1 VGREQLSVEGTGMTV
16 KAAASPILQLIR
28 RVVEDPQVRDL
39 SDRDLLQRFRSQHDE
54 VAFHALLGRHG
65 AMVVDVC
72 RGVLGDGPDA
82 DDAFQATFLVLAQK
96 AGSIRKG
103 ASLGSWLHGVARRT
117 ALKARAQSAARQKH
131 EARAPQRPAA
141 EVDNLSW
148 REVRRV
154 LHEELG
160 GLPERYREPLV
171 ICYLEGATQQRAA
184 ARLGLAERTL
194 RERLERGRELL
205 RLRLVRR
212 GLGPVAVLAVAA
224 WPAAAVSAP
233 VPAALVHSTVKAATQ
248 IAAGQA
254 AAAVVSANVAA
265 LTEGVLKTMFLSKLK
280 VAAAGMV
287 LAALVVG
294 GVLTAGLS
302 AVPQHSLA
310 QQLVAGQSETPADK
324 EPAKKAPD
332 AGPDGVKVVK
342 TGAETMLSPVYCND
356 GKTVAGLL
364 ARDGP
369 ENGSVVLWDLQ
380 KGEVQQTL
388 EKFDTT
394 SLRYCHVTASQD
406 GTTIAASAITGT
418 EAQLQRRK
426 GTIKVWEAK
435 TGKLLGTFERPGEVH
450 WGIALSADGKKLAG
464 GNWSS
469 DDNTVCVWDV
479 RSGKVLAELEA
490 GGMEYPSVALSA
502 DGRWV
507 AGGGKNK
514 AVVWDLQT
522 GKVKHELSDP
532 EMMGEVRY
540 VALSPDGKRLAVGGT
555 QDKRV
560 RVWNVETGKR
570 EHLLDGH
577 SIFMLAFSPDGQ
589 TLAASGTDGRV
600 VLWNVAAGKA
610 LATLQM
616 PGRGG
621 KESDVNGGDDKKGEE
636 KLKLY
641 MFVGGFSPDGRTL
654 ATSCLD
660 GTMRLWPVPASGP
673 GRKP

>member
-1 VGREQLSVEGTGMTV
+1 MTV
-16 KAAASPILQLIR
+16 KAVVSPILQLIR
-28 RVVEDPQVRDL
+28 RVVEDPQVREL
-39 SDRDLLQRFRSQHDE
+39 PDRDLLRRFHSQHDDA
-54 VAFHALLGRHG
+54 AFHTLLGRHG
-65 AMVVDVC
+65 AMVLDVC

-117 ALKARAQSAARQKH
+117 ALKARAQSAVRQKH
-131 EARAPQRPAA
+131 EARAPQRQAS

-148 REVRRV
+148 REVCQV

-160 GLPERYREPLV
+160 GIPERYREPLV
-171 ICYLEGATQQRAA
+171 MCYLEGATQQRAA

-212 GLGPVAVLAVAA
+212 GFGPVAVLAIAA
-224 WPAAAVSAP
+224 WPAAAVSAA
-233 VPAALVHSTVKAATQ
+233 VPPALVHSTVKAAT
-248 IAAGQA
+248 AVTAGGA
-254 AAAVVSANVAA
+254 AAAVVSAGVAA
-265 LTEGVLKTMFLSKLK
+265 LTEGALKTMVLSKLK
-280 VAAAGMV
+280 VTAAGLL

-302 AVPQHSLA
+302 ALPQPSPA
-310 QQLVAGQSETPADK
+310 QRPVAGPPETPADK
-324 EPAKKAPD
+324 APAKKAPD

-342 TGAETMLSPVYCND
+342 TGAAWVNSLTYCN
-356 GKTVAGLL
+356 GGRTL
-364 ARDGP
+364 AAVLMTGGI

-388 EKFDTT
+388 EKFDPT
-394 SLRYCHVTASQD
+394 SNNVFWHVTASQD
-406 GTTIAASAITGT
+406 GMTIAASANTGT
-418 EAQLQRRK
+418 GGGLRQLQ

-435 TGKLLGTFERPGEVH
+435 TGKLLGTFERPGQVR

-464 GNWSS
+464 GNSS
-469 DDNTVCVWDV
+469 SGDGKVCVWDV
-479 RSGKVLAELEA
+479 RSGKVLAELKAE
-490 GGMEYPSVALSA
+490 GMDYMSVALSA

-522 GKVKHELSDP
+522 GKVKYELSDP
-532 EMMGEVRY
+532 EMVGEVRY
-540 VALSPDGKRLAVGGT
+540 VALSPDGKRLTVGGT
-555 QDKRV
+555 EDKRI
-560 RVWNVETGKR
+560 RVWNMETGKR

-577 SIFMLAFSPDGQ
+577 SIFVLAFSPDGQ

-600 VLWNVAAGKA
+600 ILWNVAAGKA
-610 LATLQM
+610 LVTLQM

-621 KESDVNGGDDKKGEE
+621 KENDAKPDDTEE
-636 KLKLY
+636 AAKAKSKLY
-641 MFVGGFSPDGRTL
+641 LSVGGFSPDGRTL
-654 ATSCLD
+654 ATVCFD
-660 GTMRLWPVPASGP
+660 GTIRLWPVPAAGP
-673 GRKP
+673 GR